1 MGSRST
7 VGFPVRLTVARNC
20 SVCSGARCSGVR
32 VLRVFG
38 STRDRSTV
46 EKMTP
51 VHRRK
56 KTTRRSPEAINTAG
70 RPWLIWAGRPWLPR
84 SQQGSTGRN
93 PKSTLSKSTKSTI
106 RPNFAEMLQ
115 SATFESKSL
124 RSTSKSSLT
133 PRTRTSRHFDNFTP
147 QMLGFSSVLP
157 EIHKNN
163 KYRHKTMTIDKLE

>member
-7 VGFPVRLTVARNC
+7 VGFPVRLTVARDC
-20 SVCSGARCSGVR
+20 SVCSAARCARPLGAR

-46 EKMTP
+46 GEITP
-51 VHRRK
+51 VDRRK
-56 KTTRRSPEAINTAG
+56 KTTRRFPEAINTAG
-70 RPWLIWAGRPWLPR
+70 RPWLIWAGQPWLPR
-84 SQQGSTGRN
+84 SQQGSSGRN
-93 PKSTLSKSTKSTI
+93 PKSTLSKTAKSTI

-133 PRTRTSRHFDNFTP
+133 PRTRTSRCFANFTP
-147 QMLGFSSVLP
+147 HARF
-157 EIHKNN
+157 
-163 KYRHKTMTIDKLE
+163 